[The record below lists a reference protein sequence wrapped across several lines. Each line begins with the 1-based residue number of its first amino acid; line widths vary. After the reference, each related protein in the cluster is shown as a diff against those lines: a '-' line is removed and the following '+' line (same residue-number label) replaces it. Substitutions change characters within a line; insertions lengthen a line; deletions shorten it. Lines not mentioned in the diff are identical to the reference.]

1 MKKLSNQMHYAY
13 PVLLLITSAI
23 GVLTVAN
30 NLSAGLYR
38 ADQDSIGLPIGE
50 MFIIC
55 IMLLVMHLVQ
65 VFSSRKARA
74 NFYGRILLT
83 ALSLISAALSSMI
96 LAGCITYWFIPDHI
110 IIAISYSF
118 TAVAFGAFQIQ
129 LLKTGR
135 IGRQT

>member
-23 GVLTVAN
+23 GIFTVVN
-30 NLSAGLYR
+30 NLTAGLYGIGK
-38 ADQDSIGLPIGE
+38 DSIGLPIGA

-55 IMLLVMHLVQ
+55 ITLLAMHLLQ
-65 VFSSRKARA
+65 VFSSKKAKVH
-74 NFYGRILLT
+74 FPGKILLT
-83 ALSLISAALSSMI
+83 ALSLIAAILSSAI

-118 TAVAFGAFQIQ
+118 TALAFGAFQIQ
-129 LLKTGR
+129 LLKTAK
-135 IGRQT
+135 